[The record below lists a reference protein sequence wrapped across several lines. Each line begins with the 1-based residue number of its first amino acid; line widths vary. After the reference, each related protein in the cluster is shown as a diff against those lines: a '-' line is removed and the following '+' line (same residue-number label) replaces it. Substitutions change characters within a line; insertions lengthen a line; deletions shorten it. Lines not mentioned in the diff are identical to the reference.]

1 MKTITVRESTYLNL
15 LSLKEKDDSFSDVI
29 DRILSERSHDIRPFA
44 GGLADSPYI
53 RELKTLT
60 GSIRQLGRSRL

>member
-15 LSLKEKDDSFSDVI
+15 LSLKENDDSFSDVI

-53 RELKTLT
+53 EELKTLT
-60 GSIRQLGRSRL
+60 GSIRQSGRSRV

>member
-15 LSLKEKDDSFSDVI
+15 LSLKENDDSFSDVI

-53 RELKTLT
+53 GELKTLT
-60 GSIRQLGRSRL
+60 GLIRQSGRPRV